1 MAKVPPEPPERDGH
15 SPWAMAR
22 ICRTVHAEVAPLLNS
37 INMADI
43 LFDFDQF
50 TVDEMR
56 HWICLPSADRSG
68 EERVQGIRQWSLNSW
83 AYCERATYY
92 NACTRLEDIEECGS
106 EDDMKEFDDQLLQYV
121 ASDPDR
127 KDYLLMDLSL
137 FDAKRMRVAAYCGRY
152 LNVDFASI
160 KPQTEDDICNFEM
173 DESVCHGDSC
183 GHGSDSCQEG
193 TNCDIFDAWD
203 IDREAWLRDGQPT
216 VTGDQLVRL
225 LHALGKA
232 SMK

>member
-1 MAKVPPEPPERDGH
+1 
-15 SPWAMAR
+15 MAR

-43 LFDFDQF
+43 LFDFDHF

-83 AYCERATYY
+83 AHCERATYY

-137 FDAKRMRVAAYCGRY
+137 FDA
-152 LNVDFASI
+152 
-160 KPQTEDDICNFEM
+160 
-173 DESVCHGDSC
+173 
-183 GHGSDSCQEG
+183 
-193 TNCDIFDAWD
+193 
-203 IDREAWLRDGQPT
+203 
-216 VTGDQLVRL
+216 
-225 LHALGKA
+225 
-232 SMK
+232 